1 MPSLSPRD
9 RERRMQ
15 IAGLLIIALAVL
27 VFTVWRAG
35 WHSIVPRNWWP

>member
-1 MPSLSPRD
+1 MLNPLQA

-15 IAGLLIIALAVL
+15 IVGLLLIALLVL

-35 WHSIVPRNWWP
+35 WHAIVPRTWWQ

>member
-1 MPSLSPRD
+1 MPTPQEV

-15 IAGLLIIALAVL
+15 IAGLLVIALLVL

-35 WHSIVPRNWWP
+35 WHAIVPHAWWQ